1 MGRKSV
7 RLEVSPTEMLYLRE
21 HEGLTNKQIAERLDV
36 SPATVYRF
44 IGKRSNAV
52 ANAIA
57 QNKPCPVP
65 EHIAS
70 GRYEEPT
77 LEVESTMD
85 EQKKAEVVSEPSF
98 SAFAPTLSL
107 IKRREI
113 IDFKGDYCMFT
124 VDTGEGTIDMKDG
137 VVEGTLDKDA
147 LYHFIRELMEI
158 HKLFK

>member
-7 RLEVSPTEMLYLRE
+7 RLEVTPSEMLYLRE
-21 HEGLTNKQIAERLDV
+21 HEGLTNKQISERLDV

-77 LEVESTMD
+77 EVESTMD
-85 EQKKAEVVSEPSF
+85 EQKNPKFRRIPSAHSRQRF
-98 SAFAPTLSL
+98 L
-107 IKRREI
+107 
-113 IDFKGDYCMFT
+113 
-124 VDTGEGTIDMKDG
+124 
-137 VVEGTLDKDA
+137 
-147 LYHFIRELMEI
+147 
-158 HKLFK
+158 

>member
-7 RLEVSPTEMLYLRE
+7 RLEVSPSEMLYLRE
-21 HEGLTNKQIAERLDV
+21 HEGLTNKQISERLDV
-36 SPATVYRF
+36 SIATVYRF

-77 LEVESTMD
+77 SEVESTME
-85 EQKKAEVVSEPSF
+85 EQKKTRSF
-98 SAFAPTLSL
+98 GGFLQRLRANAFFDQA
-107 IKRREI
+107 
-113 IDFKGDYCMFT
+113 
-124 VDTGEGTIDMKDG
+124 
-137 VVEGTLDKDA
+137 A
-147 LYHFIRELMEI
+147 
-158 HKLFK
+158 

>member
-7 RLEVSPTEMLYLRE
+7 RLEVSPSEMLYLRE
-21 HEGLTNKQIAERLDV
+21 HEGLTNKQISERLDV
-36 SPATVYRF
+36 SIATVYRF

-52 ANAIA
+52 ANAMA

-77 LEVESTMD
+77 SEVESTMD
-85 EQKKAEVVSEPSF
+85 EQKKPEVSEDSF

-113 IDFKGDYCMFT
+113 IDFKGNYCMFT
-124 VDTGEGTIDMKDG
+124 VDTGEGTVDMKDG
-137 VVEGTLDKDA
+137 VIEGTLDKDA

>member
-21 HEGLTNKQIAERLDV
+21 HEGLTNKQISERLDV
-36 SPATVYRF
+36 SIATVYRF

-52 ANAIA
+52 ANAMA

-77 LEVESTMD
+77 SEVESTMD
-85 EQKKAEVVSEPSF
+85 EQKKPEVSEDSF

-107 IKRREI
+107 INRREI

-137 VVEGTLDKDA
+137 VIEGTLDKDA

>member
-7 RLEVSPTEMLYLRE
+7 RLEVSPSEMLYLRE
-21 HEGLTNKQIAERLDV
+21 HEGLTNKQISERLDV
-36 SPATVYRF
+36 SIATVYRF

-77 LEVESTMD
+77 SEVESTMD
-85 EQKKAEVVSEPSF
+85 EQKKPEVSEDSF

-124 VDTGEGTIDMKDG
+124 VDTGEGTIDMKVG
-137 VVEGTLDKDA
+137 VIEGTLDKDA

>member
-21 HEGLTNKQIAERLDV
+21 HEGLTNKQISERLDV

-52 ANAIA
+52 ANAMA

-77 LEVESTMD
+77 EVESTMD
-85 EQKKAEVVSEPSF
+85 EQKKPEVSEDSF

-113 IDFKGDYCMFT
+113 IDFKGDYCMYT
-124 VDTGEGTIDMKDG
+124 VDTGEGTVDMKDG
-137 VVEGTLDKDA
+137 VIEGTLDKDA

>member
-7 RLEVSPTEMLYLRE
+7 RLEVSPSEMLYLRE
-21 HEGLTNKQIAERLDV
+21 HEGLTNKQISERLDV
-36 SPATVYRF
+36 SIATVYRF

-52 ANAIA
+52 ANAMA

-77 LEVESTMD
+77 EVESTMD
-85 EQKKAEVVSEPSF
+85 EQKKPEVSEDSF

-107 IKRREI
+107 INRREI

-137 VVEGTLDKDA
+137 VIEGTLDKDA

>member
-7 RLEVSPTEMLYLRE
+7 RLEVSPSEMLYLRE
-21 HEGLTNKQIAERLDV
+21 HEGLTNKQISERLDV
-36 SPATVYRF
+36 SIATVYRF

-77 LEVESTMD
+77 SEVESTM
-85 EQKKAEVVSEPSF
+85 EAQKKTRSF
-98 SAFAPTLSL
+98 GGFLQCLRANAFFDQA
-107 IKRREI
+107 
-113 IDFKGDYCMFT
+113 
-124 VDTGEGTIDMKDG
+124 
-137 VVEGTLDKDA
+137 A
-147 LYHFIRELMEI
+147 
-158 HKLFK
+158 